1 MTTAEEI
8 IKALKMKPLALEG
21 GFYCETYRAKGIIP
35 KDVLPKQ
42 YGSDRSFGTAILYLI
57 DKNSFS
63 SLHRIKSDE
72 VFHFYMGDS
81 VTMLQL
87 LPDGSSKV
95 STLGRDIT
103 RGQKVQLVV
112 PANVWQGCFVNDG
125 GEFALM
131 GTTVTPG
138 FEFED
143 FEPADRDQLL
153 EQYPDQRKLILRLTR

>member
-8 IKALKMKPLALEG
+8 IKALQMKPLAVEG
-21 GFYCETYRAKGIIP
+21 GYYCETYRAEGIIP
-35 KDVLPKQ
+35 KAALPKQ
-42 YGSDRSFGTAILYLI
+42 YDGDRNFGTAILYLI
-57 DKNSFS
+57 DSNTFS

-72 VFHFYMGDS
+72 IFHFYMGDP

-87 LPDGSSKV
+87 MPDGSSQV
-95 STLGRDIT
+95 ITLGHDIMH
-103 RGQKVQLVV
+103 GQQVQVVV
-112 PANVWQGCFVNDG
+112 PRNTWQGCFVADG

-143 FEPADRDQLL
+143 FEAAGREQLFK
-153 EQYPDQRKLILRLTR
+153 QYPDQRELILRLTR

>member
-8 IKALKMKPLALEG
+8 IKALRMKSLAVEG
-21 GFYCETYRAKGIIP
+21 GFYCETYRAEGIIP
-35 KDVLPKQ
+35 KAALPGQ
-42 YGSDRSFGTAILYLI
+42 YGSDRRFGTAILYLI
-57 DKNSFS
+57 DRNTFS

-72 VFHFYMGDS
+72 IFHFYMGDP

-87 LPDGSSKV
+87 MPDGSSQV
-95 STLGRDIT
+95 ITLGHDILHN
-103 RGQKVQLVV
+103 QQVQVVV
-112 PANVWQGCFVNDG
+112 PKNTWQGCFVNDG

-143 FEPADRDQLL
+143 FKAADREQLL
-153 EQYPDQRKLILRLTR
+153 KQYPDQRELILRLTR